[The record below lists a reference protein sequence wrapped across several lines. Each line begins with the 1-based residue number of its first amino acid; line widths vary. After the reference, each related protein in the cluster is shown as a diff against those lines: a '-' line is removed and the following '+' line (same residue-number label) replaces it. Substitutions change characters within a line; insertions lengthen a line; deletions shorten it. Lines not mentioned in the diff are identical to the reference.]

1 MQERKFPPLLFHAL
15 ITAASTAVVAAAAAA
30 VAAVCAA
37 AAAHEHDEDKN
48 DDPPVTVHS
57 RSPLFYFK
65 AGRLPLLYITEYAGG
80 PNLLPGI

>member
-1 MQERKFPPLLFHAL
+1 MYAGAENFPPLLFHAL
-15 ITAASTAVVAAAAAA
+15 ITAASTAVAATAS
-30 VAAVCAA
+30 AVCAA

-65 AGRLPLLYITEYAGG
+65 AGRLPLLYITEYAIGL
-80 PNLLPGI
+80 NLLHRI